1 MSNKPKN
8 GRNPADEDLLLV
20 YNRCPA
26 EQMGADRA
34 IVSGSG
40 IGFTLAILLI
50 LGSLAVATLGYRRAL
65 AVTDYG
71 RWLPWGML
79 TLRLGALL
87 LLVLLVVNPILRIDR
102 TPKEAQR
109 VAILVDTSKSMAV
122 PDSVGGGTRLE
133 AASRLLGGEK
143 LLERLSAVAR
153 VELHAFDA
161 DTRPALAES
170 LNPTGDASDIAG
182 AVLATRQARDP
193 VPLAAVLILTDGCET
208 GARSL
213 SEVSSAA
220 PLYPVGLGSVDEAVA
235 QIPDVAVSGI
245 KADRHALINTKVEVR
260 VELREKHLKD
270 EHVTVQLLKGDTVL
284 AQQQAQLTRAVTEV
298 SLFLTPREAGLFEF
312 EARVLPVA
320 DEKIVENNGRFFALK
335 VTSQKVRVFYYEGT
349 PRWTYK
355 FLTRE
360 LKRDPH
366 LSLQSVLRT
375 GGDRAYQSSSGGP
388 EGTLFPTGREALRRY
403 DCVIL
408 GDILASDFTREQAAA
423 LQAWVSEDGGGLI
436 LLAGKDTF
444 SPNGL
449 PAMGLEPLLPAG
461 LAEVR
466 EVAGSFPVQATPE
479 GITHPALARMT
490 KYLPVESLFSVG
502 PLKAGA
508 QLLAVAE
515 TDRGRIPLA
524 AAQRYGAGRVFLC
537 ATDSDWKWIMKH
549 RDRGGEELFTR
560 FWGQAVRWA
569 ANRQAEGGPR
579 NPLVLL
585 SDKEIYRF
593 GEIVRLTLQGAGTE
607 DVEEARVAGE
617 AVPLQKNLDQK
628 VGTFLPRKPGLFTAS
643 AGEVECQFFVERTA
657 GEFDRIALNESLLRQ
672 AAASSGGQYFDA
684 ITAQT
689 LPEALK
695 KAGRLKVETIELVFA
710 ESWLPFLAALLAL
723 GAEWGLRKRMQ
734 VI

>member
-1 MSNKPKN
+1 
-8 GRNPADEDLLLV
+8 
-20 YNRCPA
+20 
-26 EQMGADRA
+26 MGADRA

-40 IGFTLAILLI
+40 IGLTLAVLLI
-50 LGSLAVATLGYRRAL
+50 LGSLAVATSGYRRAL

-79 TLRLGALL
+79 ALRLGALV

-122 PDSVGGGTRLE
+122 PDSVGGNTRLE
-133 AASRLLGGEK
+133 AATRILGAEK
-143 LLERLSAVAR
+143 LVDRLASVAR
-153 VELHAFDA
+153 VELHAFDE
-161 DTRPALAES
+161 DTRPAQAEALS
-170 LNPTGDASDIAG
+170 PAGDASDLAG
-182 AVLATRQARDP
+182 AVLATRQAKDP
-193 VPLAAVLILTDGCET
+193 VPLAAVLLLTDGCET
-208 GARSL
+208 GAKSL
-213 SEVSSAA
+213 AELPSSA

-245 KADRHALINTKVEVR
+245 KADRHALINTRVEVR

-270 EHVTVQLLKGDTVL
+270 ETVTVQLLKGDAVL
-284 AQQQAQLTRAVTEV
+284 AQQAARLSRAVTEV

-320 DEKIVENNGRFFALK
+320 DEKIVENNSRFFALK
-335 VTSQKVRVFYYEGT
+335 VAAQKVRVFYYEGT

-375 GGDRAYQSSSGGP
+375 GGDRAYQSASGGP
-388 EGTLFPTGREALRRY
+388 EGTLFPSGRDALRRY

-408 GDILASDFTREQAAA
+408 GDVLASDFTREQAAA
-423 LQAWVSEDGGGLI
+423 LQAWVSDDGGGLI
-436 LLAGKDTF
+436 LLAGKDAF
-444 SPNGL
+444 SPSGL
-449 PAMGLEPLLPAG
+449 PAMGLEPLLPAALG
-461 LAEVR
+461 EVR

-490 KYLPVESLFSVG
+490 KYLPVESLFAVG

-515 TDRGRIPLA
+515 TDRGRVPLA

-569 ANRQAEGGPR
+569 ANRQSEGGSR

-593 GEIVRLTLQGAGTE
+593 GEIVRLTLQGAGAE
-607 DVEEARVAGE
+607 DLTEARAAGE
-617 AVPLQKNLDQK
+617 AVPLQPNLDQK

-643 AGEVECQFFVERTA
+643 AGDAECQFFVERTA

-672 AAASSGGQYFDA
+672 AASSSGGQYFDA

-689 LPEALK
+689 LPEALR
-695 KAGRLKVETIELVFA
+695 KAGRLRVETIEFVFA